1 MIALHCV
8 ARFNPLKMNGQLKI
22 MSFFP
27 SVTTKRP
34 ASFDAS
40 EDQKTPP
47 KRPRNDENQSPCKTP
62 TEDSPAPLSPE
73 QQKRIEQNKL
83 QALVKLHE
91 KKSNGLLVGFGPS
104 WFKALEPEFSKP
116 YFIELSKFVES
127 ERRKGTVYP
136 PSEDVFTFTRASDIK
151 DVNVIIL
158 GQDPYHGPN
167 QAHGLSFSVKKGVP
181 APPSLKNMYQELSR
195 DIDGF
200 RDPGHGYLLGWAE
213 QGVLM
218 LNACLTVRAHE
229 ANSHK
234 DQGWEKFTDA
244 IISWFNKNQSGI
256 VFILWGSYAQKK
268 GAFIDKKRHHILKGV
283 HPSPLSAHRG
293 FFGCSHFSKCN
304 ELLKSDGKKTIDWSH
319 LP

>member
-1 MIALHCV
+1 
-8 ARFNPLKMNGQLKI
+8 MNGQLKI
-22 MSFFP
+22 LSFFT
-27 SVTTKRP
+27 SAATKRP
-34 ASFDAS
+34 ASSDAS
-40 EDQKTPP
+40 ENQKTPP
-47 KRPRNDENQSPCKTP
+47 KRQRNDENQSPSKTAS
-62 TEDSPAPLSPE
+62 TEDSPVSLSPE
-73 QQKRIEQNKL
+73 QQKRMEKNKL
-83 QALVKLHE
+83 QALAKLHE
-91 KKSNGLLVGFGPS
+91 KKLNGLLVGFGPS

-136 PSEDVFTFTRASDIK
+136 PPEDVFTFTRACDIK
-151 DVNVIIL
+151 DVEVIIL

-167 QAHGLSFSVKKGVP
+167 QAHEFSVKTH
-181 APPSLKNMYQELSR
+181 LKNMYQELSR

-200 RDPGHGYLLGWAE
+200 QIPGHGYLLGWAE
-213 QGVLM
+213 QGVLL

-234 DQGWEKFTDA
+234 DKGWEKFTDA
-244 IISWFNKNQSGI
+244 IISWFNKNCSGI

-283 HPSPLSAHRG
+283 HPSPLSALRG
-293 FFGCSHFSKCN
+293 FFGCGHFSKCN
-304 ELLKSDGKKTIDWSH
+304 ELLKADGKKTIDWSH